1 MWLEAEAPHPRGV
14 QREGEGRWWTRRRC
28 GRAGWRSEREDEEVG
43 SVVYEGWL
51 SRGVGGRRGASLASS
66 AVRRR
71 DAPRAVATHTGG
83 GTTVQKSLSSFP
95 SCIVALDAVFILV
108 HTRLYRATP
117 VQFLIFRK
125 FRVLLPRGSAIVVFT
140 DYIRGHRSK

>member
-1 MWLEAEAPHPRGV
+1 M
-14 QREGEGRWWTRRRC
+14 
-28 GRAGWRSEREDEEVG
+28 
-43 SVVYEGWL
+43 VYEGWL

-95 SCIVALDAVFILV
+95 SCIVALNAVFILV

-125 FRVLLPRGSAIVVFT
+125 FLCPITAGFCYRSV
-140 DYIRGHRSK
+140 HRLYKGPSF